1 MYKHTYFIVVY
12 CLGSCSKAPLAIMED
27 LDYLTLL
34 EDQFKVVHYSQEMLP
49 ANITVLA
56 LPGASNC
63 VNGAATPFT
72 VSVSGSCNTDKVT
85 LELTHLNGMQP
96 PLMLLITPVLFL
108 QVHVKMS
115 EKGI

>member
-1 MYKHTYFIVVY
+1 MY
-12 CLGSCSKAPLAIMED
+12 CLHSCNEAPLAIKDD
-27 LDYLTLL
+27 LVYLTLL
-34 EDQFKVVHYSQEMLP
+34 EGQFNVVHYSQEMLP
-49 ANITVLA
+49 ANISVSA

-72 VSVSGSCNTDKVT
+72 VSTPGSTDKVT

-115 EKGI
+115 ENGL